1 MSWQRMQLRRSITR
15 RATDPYLILQVRS
28 VTIDSTVVEV
38 SCRKGCYLPVTN
50 VTAPDYSTIASLLK
64 VVSDPRR
71 LQILDLLM
79 NGVQCNCEIG
89 DHLDMAPNLI
99 SHHLGVLRRAGLV
112 LAERD
117 PDDARWVY
125 YSVNA
130 AVLAEMS
137 RVLGEFFD
145 PERIQ
150 PRRPDCGPV
159 RQQGRC

>member
-1 MSWQRMQLRRSITR
+1 MPPGHMITR
-15 RATDPYLILQVRS
+15 RATDPHLILGARG
-28 VTIDSTVVEV
+28 VTIDSTIVEV
-38 SCRKGCYLPVTN
+38 SCWEGYHLSVTN
-50 VTAPDYSTIASLLK
+50 VTAPDYGTIASLLK

-117 PDDARWVY
+117 PHDARWVY

-130 AVLAEMS
+130 TALAEMS

-150 PRRPDCGPV
+150 PRRPDCGPASQ
-159 RQQGRC
+159 RGRC